1 MKLNLTSMLFLT
13 LLSLSAIG
21 ADAAEPAIPALRTD
35 IEFAKVGDVS
45 LTLDAFVPEG
55 AGPFP
60 TCILVHG
67 GGFVRGDKQSYI
79 KPLFEP
85 LSTAGFAWFT
95 INYRLAPQ
103 HRWPACAEDV
113 ETAIRWVKAH
123 AKDYKVDIGRIA
135 LIGES
140 AGGHLVSWVGT
151 RAKEDTRVAAVVPF
165 YAPHDLELQVKHR
178 NMLGESMTALLGLT
192 DLNDD
197 AWKRLRE
204 VSPSSYVHK
213 GMPPFL
219 LIHGDKDPTVPFEQS
234 PRFQKQ
240 MKDMGNQCDLITIPD
255 GVHGMG
261 SWDKLNSDYRVQL
274 IAWLKTTLKAKD
286 DASVTAT
293 LTDLGAQVTH
303 TDGVVTK
310 VFFKDCSKL
319 GDAEFRLIGQ
329 LKELKSL
336 TLYGQCK
343 GLTDETLPHLV
354 GLTKLEELGTDGIQ
368 VTDAGL
374 AKLTA
379 LTNLRSLSFFHP
391 SFGMK
396 GFEGSGFSALKTLP
410 KLERL
415 TIAGTPFNDKGMSA
429 VAEIKQLRDF
439 RTWHTY
445 QSQAGNESLTKLP
458 ELKSLWLGQ
467 RLRRYDGGSNAASLD
482 DATFNVLTKL
492 KTLESLTLDEA
503 RLSLAALQQLKELPR
518 LKKLELRRI
527 DIPAADV
534 ETLRAALPSVAI
546 DWKPLTDDE
555 RTKLEA
561 FLK

>member
-1 MKLNLTSMLFLT
+1 MKLNLTAMLYLT

-45 LTLDAFVPEG
+45 LTLNAFVPEG

-85 LSTAGFAWFT
+85 LSKAGFAWFT

-123 AKDYKVDIGRIA
+123 AKEYKVDVGRIA

-151 RAKEDTRVAAVVPF
+151 RTKEETHVAAVVPF

-192 DLNDD
+192 ELNDD
-197 AWKRLRE
+197 AWKRLRDI
-204 VSPSSYVHK
+204 SPSSYVHK

-234 PRFQKQ
+234 TRFQKQ
-240 MKDMGNQCDLITIPD
+240 MKDLGNHCDLITIPD

-261 SWDKLNSDYRVQL
+261 GWDKLNSDYREQL
-274 IAWLKTTLKAKD
+274 VAWLKTSLKPKD
-286 DASVTAT
+286 DASVAAA
-293 LTDLGAQVTH
+293 LTDLGAQVTQ
-303 TDGVVTK
+303 TNGVVTK

-319 GDAEFRLIGQ
+319 GDAEFRLIGR
-329 LKELKSL
+329 LKDLTSL

-343 GLTDETLPHLV
+343 GLTDETLPHFS

-368 VTDAGL
+368 VSDAGL

-379 LTNLRSLSFFHP
+379 LTSLRSLSFFHP

-396 GFEGSGFSALKTLP
+396 GFDGSGFAALKALP

-415 TIAGTPFNDKGMSA
+415 TIAGTPFNDKGMAA
-429 VAEIKQLRDF
+429 VAEIQQLRDF

-445 QSQAGNESLTKLP
+445 QTQAGNESLTKLP

-467 RLRRYDGGSNAASLD
+467 RLRRYDGGSNSLSLD
-482 DATFNVLTKL
+482 DSTFDVLTKL

-503 RLSLAALQQLKELPR
+503 RLSLAALQRLKELPR

-527 DIPAADV
+527 DISEADIV
-534 ETLRAALPSVAI
+534 ALKTSLSSVMI

>member
-1 MKLNLTSMLFLT
+1 MKLTLTAMLFLT

-21 ADAAEPAIPALRTD
+21 ADAAEPATSALRTD

-85 LSTAGFAWFT
+85 LSKAGFAWFT

-103 HRWPACAEDV
+103 HRWPACADDV
-113 ETAIRWVKAH
+113 ETAIRWVKSH
-123 AKDYKVDIGRIA
+123 AKEYKVDVGRIA

-178 NMLGESMTALLGLT
+178 NMLGESMTSLLGLT
-192 DLNDD
+192 ELNDD

-204 VSPSSYVHK
+204 VSSSSYVHK

-234 PRFQKQ
+234 TRFQKQ

-261 SWDKLNSDYRVQL
+261 GWDKLNSDYREQL
-274 IAWLKTTLKAKD
+274 VAWLKTTLNATG

-293 LTDLGAQVTH
+293 LTNLGAQVTH

-343 GLTDETLPHLV
+343 GLTDETLPHLS
-354 GLTKLEELGTDGIQ
+354 GLAKLEELSTDGIQ
-368 VTDAGL
+368 VSDAGL
-374 AKLTA
+374 AKLTG
-379 LTNLRSLSFFHP
+379 LTRLRSLSFFHP

-396 GFEGSGFSALKTLP
+396 GFDGSGFAALKSLP

-415 TIAGTPFNDKGMSA
+415 TIAGTPFDDKGMAA
-429 VAEIKQLRDF
+429 VAEITQLRDF

-445 QSQAGNESLTKLP
+445 QTQAGNESLTKLP
-458 ELKSLWLGQ
+458 ELNSLWLGQ

-482 DATFNVLTKL
+482 DSTFHVLTKL

-503 RLSLAALQQLKELPR
+503 RLSLAALQRLKELPR

-546 DWKPLTDDE
+546 DWKPLMDDE